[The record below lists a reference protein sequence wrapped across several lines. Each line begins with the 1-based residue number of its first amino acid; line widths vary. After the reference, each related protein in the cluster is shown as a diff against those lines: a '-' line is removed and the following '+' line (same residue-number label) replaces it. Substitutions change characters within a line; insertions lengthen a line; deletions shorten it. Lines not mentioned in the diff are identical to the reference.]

1 MTTDKKYYQSI
12 CVHDFELEN
21 MFRIGEFHMTYET
34 CRICKL
40 NVSRSPKKSLASI
53 AELIVEDIM
62 DAESVVSYAI
72 NRKIDDLNSMPDS
85 ELNEILAEV
94 RDWLES

>member
-1 MTTDKKYYQSI
+1 MTKDKKYYQSI
-12 CVHDFELEN
+12 CVHDFELKN
-21 MFRIGEFHMTYET
+21 MIGEMTYET
-34 CRICKL
+34 CKVCNL
-40 NVSRSPKKSLASI
+40 NVSRSPKKNLASI

>member
-1 MTTDKKYYQSI
+1 MTKDKKYYQSI
-12 CVHDFELEN
+12 CEHDFELKD
-21 MFRIGEFHMTYET
+21 MIGEMTYET
-34 CRICKL
+34 CKVCNL
-40 NVSRSPKKSLASI
+40 NVSRSPKKNLASI

>member
-1 MTTDKKYYQSI
+1 MTKDTQYRKDYQSI
-12 CVHDFELEN
+12 CVHDFELKD
-21 MFRIGEFHMTYET
+21 MIGSMTYET

-40 NVSRSPKKSLASI
+40 NVSRSPKKSLVSI
-53 AELIVEDIM
+53 AELIVEEIM

-94 RDWLES
+94 REWLES

>member
-1 MTTDKKYYQSI
+1 MTKDKKYYQSI
-12 CVHDFELEN
+12 CEHDFELKD
-21 MFRIGEFHMTYET
+21 MIGEMTYEV
-34 CRICKL
+34 CRTCKL

-53 AELIVEDIM
+53 AELKVEDIM